1 MTSTRITLRAKLLG
15 IVGIAAVAFLLI
27 IVSSSV
33 VAGRVERQ
41 LAFIQRRYVPKVELE
56 PQLQGRLERIQ
67 RGFQDAVAA
76 HDTDA
81 LEATRDLKAD
91 FLARLAAA
99 KEATEP
105 ADAADLR
112 DALEAYWA
120 RAYDVSRRLIAGE
133 TGEDVI
139 DAIATMQASQARVAA
154 LVQKTAALDRAELG
168 AAFEAAVRAEA
179 TARSYQIWASV
190 ACLGTVLVLSLALS
204 RGVVRSVSA
213 LRNGFARFGHE
224 EFDEPIMVVG
234 NDELADLARGANAMA
249 ASLDRLIGERRR
261 IESELKT
268 SNRELE
274 AFSYSVAHDLRAP
287 LRAINGYARAL
298 VDDYGGLL
306 DAQGHDF
313 VDRIV
318 AATERMGQL
327 IDALLSLSRVT
338 RAEFRR
344 EPVNLSRLADA
355 VVKQLRASQPERTV
369 DFVNEAEVVAQGD
382 APLLRALL
390 ENLIGNAWK
399 FTGARPGAR
408 ISFGTES
415 DDGTPAYYV
424 RDNGAGFDMAY
435 AQKLFAP
442 FQRLHAER
450 EFAGT
455 GIGLATVQR
464 IVHRH
469 GGRVW
474 AEGTVGEGATFHFT
488 LTETDQGAEP

>member
-1 MTSTRITLRAKLLG
+1 MRITFRTRLLS

-27 IVSSSV
+27 IVASSV

-56 PQLQGRLERIQ
+56 PQLQGQLERLE

-81 LEATRDLKAD
+81 LEATRDLKSD
-91 FLARLAAA
+91 LLARLADA
-99 KEATEP
+99 KDATEP
-105 ADAADLR
+105 SDAAELSG
-112 DALEAYWA
+112 AVEAYWA
-120 RAYDVSRRLIAGE
+120 RAYDVSRRLLAGE
-133 TGEDVI
+133 TGEAVL
-139 DAIATMQASQARVAA
+139 DAIATMQANQARAAA
-154 LVQKTAALDRAELG
+154 LVKKTAALDRGEMA
-168 AAFEAAVRAEA
+168 AAFEAAFKAET

-190 ACLGTVLVLSLALS
+190 ACLGSVLLLSLGLS
-204 RGVVRSVSA
+204 RGLVRSVSA
-213 LRNGFARFGHE
+213 LTRGFARFGRG
-224 EFDEPIMVVG
+224 EFGEPIPTAG
-234 NDELADLARGANAMA
+234 RDELADLARDANAMA
-249 ASLDRLIGERRR
+249 ASLDRHISDRMR
-261 IESELKT
+261 IESALKA
-268 SNRELE
+268 SNQELE

-287 LRAINGYARAL
+287 LRGINGYSRAL
-298 VDDYGGLL
+298 VEDYGTLL
-306 DAQGHDF
+306 DAEAHDYL
-313 VDRIV
+313 DRIV
-318 AATERMGQL
+318 AATERMGEL

-338 RAEFRR
+338 RVDFRR
-344 EPVNLSRLADA
+344 EAVNLSRLADA
-355 VVKQLRASQPERTV
+355 VVTQLRASQPERAI
-369 DFVNEAEVVAQGD
+369 DFVNEEKVVAQGD

-408 ISFGTES
+408 ISFGVE
-415 DDGTPAYYV
+415 DRDGTPVYYV

-442 FQRLHAER
+442 FQRLHTER

-464 IVHRH
+464 IVNRH

-474 AEGTVGEGATFHFT
+474 ADGRVGQGATFHFT
-488 LTETDQGAEP
+488 LTNTVQGAVP